1 MEEWV
6 KEEICL
12 MKMSDALKH
21 QLNRLKIE
29 EVAIRQKIS
38 LAENTTDK
46 DVCMEKSPEEPVSLD
61 LDLDPSS
68 MFKG

>member
-12 MKMSDALKH
+12 IKMRNALKH

-38 LAENTTDK
+38 LAENHIETHP
-46 DVCMEKSPEEPVSLD
+46 ENNSPIQELMT
-61 LDLDPSS
+61 LDLDPDSV
-68 MFKG
+68 FQG